1 MKVGEAED
9 SGSSKKGDGRRRFGD
24 QCFESSILG
33 DGVSRLVLSSAVAFP
48 HPLTSM
54 CRCLFVSLLSVA
66 VR

>member
-1 MKVGEAED
+1 VKVGEAED
-9 SGSSKKGDGRRRFGD
+9 SPSSKKGDGRRRFGD

-54 CRCLFVSLLSVA
+54 CRLSASFREKLLSQ
-66 VR
+66 

>member
-9 SGSSKKGDGRRRFGD
+9 SPSSEGNRRRTFGD